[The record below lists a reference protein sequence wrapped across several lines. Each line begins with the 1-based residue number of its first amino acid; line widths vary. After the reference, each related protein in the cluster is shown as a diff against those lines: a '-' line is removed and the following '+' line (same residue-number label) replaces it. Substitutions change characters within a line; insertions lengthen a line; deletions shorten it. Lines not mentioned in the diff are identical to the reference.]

1 MAGGTSLRTSV
12 RIAVGSCSPA
22 AAERVYDRSKPLG
35 PSTRKSQLSAARDPS
50 IDTHHSPCRLL
61 NACSRYAVISRHS
74 WASPRFCNSIV
85 TAIRRQSV
93 QDILPTRGAKRSTP
107 RRTGLLIHHKQPY
120 PQFMLKNRA
129 DRRRKTEGPC
139 HRVSCIEAADGIEAR
154 EIGKAATL
162 VMLQPPAPAREPTA
176 WMHAPSQPLMRSLL
190 SQFQTPTAPRRNS
203 WFFRVWLLFRL
214 PCRAD
219 RSAYFGVA
227 KFISPIL
234 SAVDADQ
241 TKQLPYRCQ
250 RDSQRGNEI
259 SVNEMCKTRK
269 KSEFRRIRSYSL

>member
-1 MAGGTSLRTSV
+1 LAGGTSLRTSV
-12 RIAVGSCSPA
+12 RNAVGSCSPA

-35 PSTRKSQLSAARDPS
+35 PSTRKSQLSAARDPA

-61 NACSRYAVISRHS
+61 NARSRHAVISRHR

-93 QDILPTRGAKRSTP
+93 QDVLPTRGAKRSTP

-120 PQFMLKNRA
+120 PQFMLKIEQIEEGTLRA
-129 DRRRKTEGPC
+129 LPSSELDRSGGC
-139 HRVSCIEAADGIEAR
+139 DRVAG

-190 SQFQTPTAPRRNS
+190 SQFQTPTAPRKS
-203 WFFRVWLLFRL
+203 QSVFSGLVAHPVALQSGSPSLLRIGNFL
-214 PCRAD
+214 
-219 RSAYFGVA
+219 F
-227 KFISPIL
+227 SPTL
-234 SAVDADQ
+234 SAIDGCHPKPLVMGCQCPFSVQ
-241 TKQLPYRCQ
+241 TLSFKRV
-250 RDSQRGNEI
+250 RAIKASHWIVKG
-259 SVNEMCKTRK
+259 
-269 KSEFRRIRSYSL
+269 

>member
-1 MAGGTSLRTSV
+1 LAGGTSLRTSV
-12 RIAVGSCSPA
+12 RNAVGSCSPA

-35 PSTRKSQLSAARDPS
+35 PSTRKSQLSAARDPA

-61 NACSRYAVISRHS
+61 NARSRHAVISRHR

-93 QDILPTRGAKRSTP
+93 QDVLPTRGAKRSTP

-120 PQFMLKNRA
+120 PQFMLKIEQIEEGTLRA
-129 DRRRKTEGPC
+129 LPSSELDRSGGC
-139 HRVSCIEAADGIEAR
+139 DRVAG

-203 WFFRVWLLFRL
+203 RFFRVQLLFRL

-219 RSAYFGVA
+219 HSAYFGVA
-227 KFISPIL
+227 RFISPIL

-241 TKQLPYRCQ
+241 NKQLPYRCQ
-250 RDSQRGNEI
+250 RDSQCGNEI
-259 SVNEMCKTRK
+259 SVNEM
-269 KSEFRRIRSYSL
+269 